1 VVRKLLHKETKET
14 FAAKYIKK
22 RRRGKTCREEILR
35 EVVMLENAI
44 SHPRLVQLKEVFETP
59 TELILIT
66 E

>member
-1 VVRKLLHKETKET
+1 MRKLVHIETKQT
-14 FAAKYIKK
+14 VAAKYIKK

-44 SHPRLVQLKEVFETP
+44 SHPRLVQLLEVFETS